1 MFVSHSQED
10 NTQAEWWQSGLA
22 AGTVLLGLLSG
33 LFVVHTLNVAAFG
46 TLAFAQWFATI
57 TLPIIGIG
65 AKTTTATG
73 LPITD
78 PRQLVDIQRRET
90 PRIAAG
96 IFYFLWYRQCRT
108 VFLYCLVYLL
118 LAFPLSRV
126 FTTCPPALL
135 LLAGLSSLP
144 LVLSGIVGITLLS

>member
-10 NTQAEWWQSGLA
+10 NARAAWLQLGMT
-22 AGTVLLGLLSG
+22 AGTTVLGLLSG
-33 LFVVHTLNVAAFG
+33 LLIVHALNVTAFG
-46 TLAFAQWFATI
+46 TLAFAQWLATV
-57 TLPIIGIG
+57 TLPMIGLG
-65 AKTTTATG
+65 TTGFSSTH
-73 LPITD
+73 
-78 PRQLVDIQRRET
+78 PRQLVDIQRHET

-144 LVLSGIVGITLLS
+144 PF